1 MAKMRAAGLPMQAA
15 AVHSSLCLATSPALY
30 PPLLERFISKL
41 DPAADD
47 FVCEQYAAEIQ
58 PVLDLWSSS
67 LRDSARNADAV
78 QLHFSE
84 SLQACSLVPS
94 RTIPLRT
101 APPLETERRVFA
113 SQENI
118 GREKFIAEWTEYL
131 AAFASIETFDLDIYG
146 IRVTGSLPPSID
158 TDIRFNLVGIAHNGS
173 REQRVG
179 AWHLS
184 WLKADRTQ
192 DKQPLWVVRKW
203 AADSEVRSRLTG
215 PGFTEITGRCLAADT
230 PGMKQLL
237 PGIDYWRTVLDGA
250 TGIDV
255 YGNHGVAVGDIDG
268 SGHDSFY
275 VCQPSGLPNRLYRNR
290 GDGTFEDVTEA
301 SGTGII
307 DGTASALFVDF
318 QNRGRQD
325 LLVVRAGGPLLFAN
339 MGKGR
344 FEPQPDAFHFAR
356 APQGTFTSAA
366 VADYNRDGFLDV
378 YLCAYNYYKGLNH
391 HQYPSPYYDAQNGPP
406 NFLFR
411 NRGDGTFED
420 VTAESGMDQN
430 NHRFSFAA
438 AWCDYDNDGWPDLYV
453 ANDFGRKNL
462 YRNNGDGTFT
472 DVAAKVGVEDYGPG
486 MSTCWVD
493 VDNDGL
499 QDVYVANM
507 WLPEGQRITA
517 NDHFLAG
524 VDPAVRALY
533 QKHNMGNSLYRNTG
547 SGAFED
553 VSAAAGTSKCGW
565 SWSCASWDFDNDGW
579 PDLYVANGFVS
590 GPKHLDLQSFFWRQV
605 AQRSLTPMGASPEYE
620 QAWNAINE
628 LVRSDYSWSGYQ
640 RNVFFANNNDGS
652 FSEVSGVLGLDLID
666 DCRAYALSDFDHD
679 GRLELVLKNR
689 TGPQVRILRN
699 NLEGIGNSI
708 VFRLRGRTSN
718 RDAIGALV
726 TLESEATRQT
736 KFISAGSGFASQH
749 TKELFFGLGK
759 ASQSVSISVR
769 WPTGMVTRYGN
780 LPVNHRV
787 QIEEGEPNVQAT
799 PFEPGP
805 SHARSSAAVFASP
818 PEPETVSTWLIAPL
832 LGPDLRLPDLNGKV
846 SQLSALRGQP
856 VLLTFFRA
864 NCTDSSL
871 QLKLLQKAFA
881 DLSAANIALFAV
893 VLSSG
898 NDRVAI
904 DDLVRSA
911 QLSFPVHLADERAAG
926 AWNIQYRYLFDRR
939 RDLPS
944 PVSFLLDASGP
955 MIRVYSGVVKP
966 RSVIDDAKST
976 PETVEGRLAR
986 AMPFPGPYYGAALKH
1001 DYLSFGIA
1009 FSEYGYADEA
1019 QAAFQSAI
1027 DDDPGHEV
1035 AWFNL
1040 GTIYLNKKMYS
1051 EARRCLNEAVH
1062 LNPRD
1067 SDAWNNLGSISGTE
1081 EKYDEALQQFTNAAQ
1096 ANPNHLN
1103 SVVNMMRIYQFQGRA
1118 ADAEKAM
1125 QDLVARA
1132 PDNAD
1137 LHLYLAMTLVAE
1149 NDLVKAREELET
1161 SIRLRPSNPD
1171 AINNLGAVLL
1181 RLGLSSE
1188 ALERFDECRRLSPDF
1203 DRAVINSALLYN
1215 RAGQHNKARQIL
1227 EEFLSRYPENTAVRE
1242 ALKKMAVE

>member
-1 MAKMRAAGLPMQAA
+1 MAELHAAGIPLPSAA
-15 AVHSSLCLATSPALY
+15 MHSSLCLATSPTLY

-47 FVCEQYAAEIQ
+47 FVCEQYAAGIQ
-58 PVLDLWSSS
+58 TMLDSWSSAVCN
-67 LRDSARNADAV
+67 SAKNADAIRSY
-78 QLHFSE
+78 LAE
-84 SLQACSLVPS
+84 SLRACSLVPS
-94 RTIPLRT
+94 KTIPLRT
-101 APPLETERRVFA
+101 APPLETERRTFGA
-113 SQENI
+113 EENI
-118 GREKFIAEWTEYL
+118 GREKFIAGWTAYL
-131 AAFASIETFDLDIYG
+131 AAFASIETFELQIYG
-146 IRVTGSLPPSID
+146 IRATGGQPLGVD
-158 TDIRFNLVGIAHNGS
+158 TDIRFNLVGTAHNGS

-179 AWHLS
+179 SWGLS
-184 WLKADRTQ
+184 WLKADRAQ
-192 DKQPLWVVRKW
+192 GNQQQWIVRQW
-203 AADSEVRSRLTG
+203 SADPEVRSRLTG
-215 PGFTEITGRCLAADT
+215 PGFTEITGHCLAADAA
-230 PGMKQLL
+230 GMNQLL
-237 PGIDYWRTVLDGA
+237 PGIDYWRTALDGA

-255 YGNHGVAVGDIDG
+255 YGNHGVAVGDMDG

-318 QNRGRQD
+318 QNKGRQD

-339 MGKGR
+339 MGNGR
-344 FEPQPDAFHFAR
+344 FEPQPDAFRFAR

-366 VADYNRDGFLDV
+366 VADYNRDALLDV
-378 YLCAYNYYKGLNH
+378 YFCVYNYYKGLNH

-406 NFLFR
+406 NYLFR

-462 YRNNGDGTFT
+462 YRSNRDGTFT
-472 DVAAKVGVEDYGPG
+472 DVAAKAGVEDYGPG

-493 VDNDGL
+493 VENDGL

-517 NDHFLAG
+517 DDHFLSG

-553 VSAAAGTSKCGW
+553 VGAAAGTSKCGW
-565 SWSCASWDFDNDGW
+565 SWSCASWDFDHDGW
-579 PDLYVANGFVS
+579 PDIYVANGFVS
-590 GPKHLDLQSFFWRQV
+590 GPNHLDLQSFFWRQV
-605 AQRSLTPMGASPEYE
+605 AQRSLTPLGASPEYE

-640 RNVFFANNNDGS
+640 RNVFFANNNDGT
-652 FSEVSGVLGLDLID
+652 FSEASGVLGLGLID

-699 NLEGIGNSI
+699 DLEGIGNSI
-708 VFRLRGRTSN
+708 ALRLRGHASN

-726 TLESEATRQT
+726 TLESGTTRQT

-759 ASQSVSISVR
+759 ATQPVSISVH
-769 WPTGMVTRYGN
+769 WPTGKVARYDS
-780 LPVNHRV
+780 LPVNHRA
-787 QIEEGEPNVQAT
+787 QIEEGEATFQAT
-799 PFEPGP
+799 PYEPGP
-805 SHARSSAAVFASP
+805 SQAHSSAAVLAIP
-818 PEPETVSTWLIAPL
+818 PEPETVGTWLIAPL
-832 LGPDLRLPDLNGKV
+832 FGPDLRLPDLKGEV
-846 SQLSALRGQP
+846 SQLSALRGRP
-856 VLLTFFRA
+856 VLLTFIRA

-871 QLKLLQKAFA
+871 QLKQLQKAFKE
-881 DLSAANIALFAV
+881 LSTAGLALFAV
-893 VLSSG
+893 VLTSG
-898 NDRVAI
+898 NDRAAI
-904 DDLVRSA
+904 DDLARSA
-911 QLSFPVHLADERAAG
+911 RLSFPLHLADEHAAG

-944 PVSFLLDASGP
+944 PVSFLLDASGAV
-955 MIRVYSGVVKP
+955 IRVYGGVVKP
-966 RSVIDDAKST
+966 LSVIDDARSA
-976 PETVEGRLAR
+976 PETAEARLAR
-986 AMPFPGPYYGAALKH
+986 AMPFPGLYYGTAMKH

-1009 FSEYGYADEA
+1009 FSEYGYVDEA
-1019 QAAFQSAI
+1019 QSAFQSAI
-1027 DDDPGHEV
+1027 DDDPGHQV

-1040 GTIYLNKKMYS
+1040 GTIYLNKKMYR
-1051 EARRCLNEAVH
+1051 EARKCLNEAVH
-1062 LNPRD
+1062 LNPQD
-1067 SDAWNNLGSISGTE
+1067 SDAWNNLGSISGME
-1081 EKYDEALQQFTNAAQ
+1081 QKYDEALEQFRRAAQ

-1103 SVVNMMRIYQFQGRA
+1103 AVANMMRIYQFQSRA
-1118 ADAEKAM
+1118 VDAEKAM
-1125 QDLVARA
+1125 EDLVARA

-1137 LHLYLAMTLVAE
+1137 LHLYFAITLVAE
-1149 NDLVKAREELET
+1149 NDLKKAREELET

-1171 AINNLGAVLL
+1171 ALNNLGAVLL
-1181 RLGLSSE
+1181 RLGLLSE

-1203 DRAVINSALLYN
+1203 DRAVINSAVLYN
-1215 RAGQHNKARQIL
+1215 RVGQHGKARQIL
-1227 EEFLSRYPENTAVRE
+1227 EEFLSRHPDNDSVRE
-1242 ALKKMAVE
+1242 ALKKMDGE

>member
-1 MAKMRAAGLPMQAA
+1 
-15 AVHSSLCLATSPALY
+15 
-30 PPLLERFISKL
+30 
-41 DPAADD
+41 
-47 FVCEQYAAEIQ
+47 
-58 PVLDLWSSS
+58 
-67 LRDSARNADAV
+67 
-78 QLHFSE
+78 
-84 SLQACSLVPS
+84 
-94 RTIPLRT
+94 
-101 APPLETERRVFA
+101 
-113 SQENI
+113 
-118 GREKFIAEWTEYL
+118 
-131 AAFASIETFDLDIYG
+131 
-146 IRVTGSLPPSID
+146 
-158 TDIRFNLVGIAHNGS
+158 
-173 REQRVG
+173 
-179 AWHLS
+179 
-184 WLKADRTQ
+184 
-192 DKQPLWVVRKW
+192 
-203 AADSEVRSRLTG
+203 
-215 PGFTEITGRCLAADT
+215 
-230 PGMKQLL
+230 
-237 PGIDYWRTVLDGA
+237 
-250 TGIDV
+250 
-255 YGNHGVAVGDIDG
+255 
-268 SGHDSFY
+268 
-275 VCQPSGLPNRLYRNR
+275 
-290 GDGTFEDVTEA
+290 
-301 SGTGII
+301 
-307 DGTASALFVDF
+307 
-318 QNRGRQD
+318 
-325 LLVVRAGGPLLFAN
+325 
-339 MGKGR
+339 
-344 FEPQPDAFHFAR
+344 
-356 APQGTFTSAA
+356 
-366 VADYNRDGFLDV
+366 
-378 YLCAYNYYKGLNH
+378 
-391 HQYPSPYYDAQNGPP
+391 
-406 NFLFR
+406 
-411 NRGDGTFED
+411 
-420 VTAESGMDQN
+420 
-430 NHRFSFAA
+430 
-438 AWCDYDNDGWPDLYV
+438 
-453 ANDFGRKNL
+453 
-462 YRNNGDGTFT
+462 
-472 DVAAKVGVEDYGPG
+472 
-486 MSTCWVD
+486 
-493 VDNDGL
+493 
-499 QDVYVANM
+499 
-507 WLPEGQRITA
+507 
-517 NDHFLAG
+517 
-524 VDPAVRALY
+524 
-533 QKHNMGNSLYRNTG
+533 
-547 SGAFED
+547 
-553 VSAAAGTSKCGW
+553 
-565 SWSCASWDFDNDGW
+565 
-579 PDLYVANGFVS
+579 
-590 GPKHLDLQSFFWRQV
+590 
-605 AQRSLTPMGASPEYE
+605 
-620 QAWNAINE
+620 
-628 LVRSDYSWSGYQ
+628 
-640 RNVFFANNNDGS
+640 
-652 FSEVSGVLGLDLID
+652 
-666 DCRAYALSDFDHD
+666 
-679 GRLELVLKNR
+679 
-689 TGPQVRILRN
+689 
-699 NLEGIGNSI
+699 
-708 VFRLRGRTSN
+708 
-718 RDAIGALV
+718 
-726 TLESEATRQT
+726 
-736 KFISAGSGFASQH
+736 
-749 TKELFFGLGK
+749 
-759 ASQSVSISVR
+759 
-769 WPTGMVTRYGN
+769 
-780 LPVNHRV
+780 
-787 QIEEGEPNVQAT
+787 
-799 PFEPGP
+799 
-805 SHARSSAAVFASP
+805 VFASP

-871 QLKLLQKAFA
+871 QLKLLQKALA

>member
-1 MAKMRAAGLPMQAA
+1 MAEMRAAGVPLPSA
-15 AVHSSLCLATSPALY
+15 AVRSSLCLGTSPTLY
-30 PPLLERFISKL
+30 PPLLEKFIAKL
-41 DPAADD
+41 DPVADD
-47 FVCEQYAAEIQ
+47 FVGERHAAEIQ
-58 PVLDLWSSS
+58 PVLDSWSSS
-67 LRDSARNADAV
+67 VRNSARNADV
-78 QLHFSE
+78 IQLHLSE
-84 SLQACSLVPS
+84 SLSACSLLPS
-94 RTIPLRT
+94 KTVPLRT
-101 APPLETERRVFA
+101 APPLETERRIFA

-118 GREKFIAEWTEYL
+118 GREKFIAEWTAYL
-131 AAFASIETFDLDIYG
+131 AAFASVETFDLQIYG
-146 IRVTGSLPPSID
+146 IRVTGDLPVSVD
-158 TDIRFNLVGIAHNGS
+158 TDIHFNLVGIAHNGS

-179 AWHLS
+179 DWRLS
-184 WLKADRTQ
+184 WLKQRHWA
-192 DKQPLWVVRKW
+192 VRKW
-203 AADSEVRSRLTG
+203 AAESEVRSRLTG
-215 PGFTEITGRCLAADT
+215 PGFTEITGNCLAADT
-230 PGMKQLL
+230 AGMKQLL
-237 PGIDYWRTVLDGA
+237 PGIDHWRTVLDGA

-255 YGNHGVAVGDIDG
+255 YGNHGVAVGDMDG
-268 SGHDSFY
+268 SGYDSFY

-290 GDGTFEDVTEA
+290 GDGTFEDITEA

-339 MGKGR
+339 MGNGG
-344 FEPQPDAFHFAR
+344 FEPQPDAFHFAH

-366 VADYNRDGFLDV
+366 VADYNRDGLLDV
-378 YLCAYNYYKGLNH
+378 YLCTYNYYKGLNH

-411 NRGDGTFED
+411 NRGDGTFDD

-462 YRNNGDGTFT
+462 YRSNRDGTFT
-472 DVAAKVGVEDYGPG
+472 DIAAKAGVEDYGPG

-507 WLPEGQRITA
+507 WLAEGQRITA
-517 NDHFLAG
+517 DDHFLQG

-547 SGAFED
+547 SGIFD
-553 VSAAAGTSKCGW
+553 DIGAAAGTSKCGW

-590 GPKHLDLQSFFWRQV
+590 GPDHLDLQSFFWRQV
-605 AQRSLTPMGASPEYE
+605 AQRSLTPLGSSPEYE

-699 NLEGIGNSI
+699 NLEGIGDSI
-708 VFRLRGRTSN
+708 VFRLRGRASN
-718 RDAIGALV
+718 WDAIGAVV
-726 TLESEATRQT
+726 TLESGTTRQT

-749 TKELFFGLGK
+749 TKELFFGLGS
-759 ASQSVSISVR
+759 ASQPVSISVR
-769 WPTGMVTRYGN
+769 WPNGKVDHYDS

-787 QIEEGEPNVQAT
+787 QIEEGETTVQTA
-799 PFEPGP
+799 PYKAGP
-805 SHARSSAAVFASP
+805 SYARSSAAVLTSP
-818 PEPETVSTWLIAPL
+818 PEPELVSTWLIAPL
-832 LGPDLRLPDLNGKV
+832 LGPDLQLPDLKGEV
-846 SQLSALRGQP
+846 TRLSALRGRI
-856 VLLTFFRA
+856 VLLTFIRA
-864 NCTDSSL
+864 NCTQSSL
-871 QLKLLQKAFA
+871 QLEFLQKAFA
-881 DLSAANIALFAV
+881 ELSTAGLALFAV

-898 NDRVAI
+898 ADRVAV
-904 DDLVRSA
+904 DDLTRTA
-911 QLSFPVHLADERAAG
+911 HLSFALHLADERAAG

-939 RDLPS
+939 RDLLS
-944 PVSFLLDASGP
+944 PVSFLLDANGAI
-955 MIRVYSGVVKP
+955 IRVYGGVVTP
-966 RSVIDDAKST
+966 QSVIDDSRSAPAAAEAKS
-976 PETVEGRLAR
+976 AR
-986 AMPFPGPYYGAALKH
+986 SLPFPGPYYGSPLTH

-1009 FSEYGYADEA
+1009 FSEYGYVDEA
-1019 QAAFQSAI
+1019 QAAFQHAI
-1027 DDDPGHEV
+1027 DNDPRHEV

-1040 GTIYLNKKMYS
+1040 GTIYLNKKMYP
-1051 EARRCLNEAVH
+1051 EARKCLNEAVH
-1062 LNPRD
+1062 LNPQD

-1081 EKYDEALQQFTNAAQ
+1081 EKYDEALEQFTRAAQ
-1096 ANPNHLN
+1096 SNPNHLN
-1103 SVVNMMRIYQFQGRA
+1103 AVANMMRIYEFQHRL

-1125 QDLVARA
+1125 EDLVARA
-1132 PDNAD
+1132 PDNAE
-1137 LHLYLAMTLVAE
+1137 LHLYLAMTLVGE
-1149 NDLVKAREELET
+1149 NDLKRAREELEI
-1161 SIRLRPSNPD
+1161 SIKLRPSNPD

-1215 RAGQHNKARQIL
+1215 RAGQQGKARQIL
-1227 EEFLSRYPENTAVRE
+1227 LEFLSRHPDNAAVRE
-1242 ALKKMAVE
+1242 ALGKMALE